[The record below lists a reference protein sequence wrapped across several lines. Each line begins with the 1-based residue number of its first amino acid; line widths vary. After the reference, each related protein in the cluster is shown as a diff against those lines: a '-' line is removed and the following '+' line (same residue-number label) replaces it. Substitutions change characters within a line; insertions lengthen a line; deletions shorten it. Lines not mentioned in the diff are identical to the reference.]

1 MGLSALRSFV
11 LRILSERAEGAP
23 MLCSKEPYNLRYG
36 LLLDRMFPNSKFV
49 FVVRD
54 GRAVCRDPIRALN
67 ECSIGTQIKVS
78 SWNNY
83 RI

>member
-1 MGLSALRSFV
+1 MQEKNESSAVGLNALRTFV

-36 LLLDRMFPNSKFV
+36 LLLHRMFPNSKFV

-54 GRAVCRDPIRALN
+54 GRAVCRDPICALN
-67 ECSIGTQIKVS
+67 DWPNWK
-78 SWNNY
+78 
-83 RI
+83 